1 MKKITLLLFALM
13 AIASGARAWE
23 DNGIEFVDLG
33 LPSGT
38 LWATCNLGASSPE
51 ESGYYYAWGE
61 HTPRADFQRTN
72 YSYYD
77 TDTYSYTEYCAADGK
92 TVLLPKDYAFHL
104 KGKWALPDDEQIA
117 ELLDENYT
125 TSVWTTQNGVS
136 GRLVT
141 SSINGKSIFLPAA
154 GVMSGKSYDSSANPG
169 QRGDYWTTIAHADNS

>member
-77 TDTYSYTEYCAADGK
+77 TDTHSYTEYCAADGK

-117 ELLDENYT
+117 ELSSRLEDKNLALRL
-125 TSVWTTQNGVS
+125 SSS
-136 GRLVT
+136 GRP
-141 SSINGKSIFLPAA
+141 SRCP
-154 GVMSGKSYDSSANPG
+154 
-169 QRGDYWTTIAHADNS
+169 